1 MGMISKRVSE
11 FQLNEICVTE
21 AWFTAT
27 WWDERLLLSAKI
39 FFSVWMPSI
48 GDMSCTLLSRT
59 SSSTRGRAEIAV
71 GKLVSWFPAN
81 LKIANLKRKS
91 TQKKERQKRKK
102 KKLMVEKK
110 KKLMVEKKKKERKK
124 RRKK

>member
-48 GDMSCTLLSRT
+48 GDMSCTRLSRT
-59 SSSTRGRAEIAV
+59 SSSTRGRAEIEV

-81 LKIANLKRKS
+81 LKIANLK
-91 TQKKERQKRKK
+91 KKHAKK
-102 KKLMVEKK
+102 
-110 KKLMVEKKKKERKK
+110 KKKKERKK
-124 RRKK
+124 LRV